1 MALTDENKKP
11 VDDIVDISIDG
22 IKKQKF
28 RINGDPKA
36 IIELNLSD
44 LNIYNR
50 LEKGMAELQ
59 ATMSEIAK
67 LPDDDEL
74 SDKLKAA
81 DGKMREWID
90 YIFDSPVSEVV
101 GKGGTMYDPF
111 NGMFRY
117 EHIIDGLTK
126 LYTNNINAEYKK
138 LRLRLQKHTE
148 KYTTKSTTKRGKKS

>member
-11 VDDIVDISIDG
+11 ADDIVDINIDG
-22 IKKQKF
+22 IKKQRF

-50 LEKGMAELQ
+50 LEKGLKELQ
-59 ATMSEIAK
+59 DTMSEIAK
-67 LPDDDEL
+67 IPNDDEEL
-74 SDKLKAA
+74 SEKLQLA

-138 LRLRLQKHTE
+138 LRLRLQKHTD
-148 KYTTKSTTKRGKKS
+148 KYTKPATKRGKKS